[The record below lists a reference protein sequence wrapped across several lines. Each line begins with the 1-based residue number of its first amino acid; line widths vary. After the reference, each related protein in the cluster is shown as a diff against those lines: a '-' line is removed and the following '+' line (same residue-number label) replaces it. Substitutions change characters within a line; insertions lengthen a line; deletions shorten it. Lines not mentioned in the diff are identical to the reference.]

1 MTMKERRIVPRRPA
15 LMMGVIIFSERAP
28 RIQCKVTDISE
39 IGAGLEISTTVDIPQ
54 EFDLVV
60 EGIRRR
66 CRFVGRGGTRIV
78 SRKLHGQSRWL
89 GTLQYLVDVVCRA
102 MKTPVQ
108 IDAVT
113 DEPSRLDMLAISIDC
128 G

>member
-1 MTMKERRIVPRRPA
+1 MTMKEQRIVPRRPA

-39 IGAGLEISTTVDIPQ
+39 IGAGLEISKTVDIPQ

-66 CRFVGRGGTRIV
+66 CRFVWRSGTRIGV
-78 SRKLHGQSRWL
+78 AFR
-89 GTLQYLVDVVCRA
+89 
-102 MKTPVQ
+102 
-108 IDAVT
+108 
-113 DEPSRLDMLAISIDC
+113 E
-128 G
+128 